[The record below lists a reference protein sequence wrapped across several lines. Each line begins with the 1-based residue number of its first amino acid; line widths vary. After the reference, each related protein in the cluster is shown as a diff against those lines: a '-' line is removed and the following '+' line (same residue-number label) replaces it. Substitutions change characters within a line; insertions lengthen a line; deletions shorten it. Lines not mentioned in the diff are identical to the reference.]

1 MKNFILLLVF
11 LAFTFA
17 ATNKTK
23 ASPDEFSKNVIS
35 VGMVVSDLE
44 KSIDFYTNIIGMSK
58 VGAFSVPGEK
68 STELGLTNGKDINVT
83 VLKLEDSEQ
92 ATEWK
97 LMTFGEKATRPKQKH
112 INNDTGIQYVTIF
125 VKSVTP
131 FLKRI
136 KENNVKVLSGEPSS
150 LGNDRFFLLVQDP
163 DGTFIELI
171 GGK

>member
-1 MKNFILLLVF
+1 MKKTTTLFLS
-11 LAFTFA
+11 LAFTFVSI
-17 ATNKTK
+17 NYSK
-23 ASPDEFSKNVIS
+23 ASPDGFSKNVIS

-58 VGAFSVPGEK
+58 VGSFSVPGSK

-83 VLKLEDSEQ
+83 VLKLEDSEN

-97 LMTFGEKATRPKQKH
+97 LMTFGEKAKHPKQNH

-125 VKSVTP
+125 VNSVGP
-131 FLKRI
+131 FLKRC
-136 KENNVKVLSGEPSS
+136 KQNNVKILSGEPSP
-150 LGNDRFFLLVQDP
+150 LGNGRFFLLVQDP
-163 DGTFIELI
+163 DGTFVELI